1 MEPAKKYLNSL
12 KKDLKSKKSLKN
24 ATRFVAVFL
33 LSFLLFLYVIIP
45 LTGSFWDGM
54 GVWHAQAVGSLLSA
68 WGIESSVNGNILTM
82 AVQGQNIDF
91 VISQLCSGDVEIAL
105 LVSLLIASFDV
116 LLIWRLGGALLGT
129 ILLLLLNPIRIAITL
144 VITRDAGM
152 EAGDFY
158 HSVIFRLFLFV
169 ILVLYY
175 FIWYRLTIKRKCKL
189 QKKLCKKFKRL
200 CK

>member
-1 MEPAKKYLNSL
+1 MGPVKKYLESL
-12 KKDLKSKKSLKN
+12 KKDLKSQKGMKN
-24 ATRFVAVFL
+24 ATRFVAIFL
-33 LSFLLFLYVIIP
+33 LSFLLFLYVVIP

-54 GVWHAQAVGSLLSA
+54 GILHAQAVGSLLSA
-68 WGIESSVNGNILTM
+68 WGIESTINGNILTM
-82 AVQGQNIDF
+82 AVQGQNVDF

-105 LVSLLIASFDV
+105 LISLLIASFEV
-116 LLIWRLGGALLGT
+116 LLIWRLGGAFLGSL
-129 ILLLLLNPIRIAITL
+129 LLLLLNPVRIAITL
-144 VITRDAGM
+144 VITKDSGL

-175 FIWYRLTIKRKCKL
+175 FIWYHLTIKRKCKL